1 MIKIKIPGLLEQ
13 NNLNATDLMRK
24 GNIAYGTALRL
35 SKGEGARISF
45 DVLENLCMLF
55 DVGVEEILEYVP
67 DKNS

>member
-1 MIKIKIPGLLEQ
+1 MIKIKIPKLLEE

>member
-1 MIKIKIPGLLEQ
+1 VIKIKIPGLLEQ